1 MGHKQPSA
9 LDSDQ
14 DRPSKA
20 QREHPH
26 GRNTA
31 VESAEKGCKSPAQ
44 ITPAAKLQADL
55 REHFKGQS
63 FGPGNAWLDLLPR
76 LYEALD
82 ELDTRQQD
90 GPAFRAVPRLK
101 LGKEE

>member
-1 MGHKQPSA
+1 M
-9 LDSDQ
+9 
-14 DRPSKA
+14 
-20 QREHPH
+20 
-26 GRNTA
+26 
-31 VESAEKGCKSPAQ
+31 
-44 ITPAAKLQADL
+44 TPAAKLQADL

-101 LGKEE
+101 LGREE